1 MAPPGTL
8 RLGYVPPFG
17 WSELL
22 GFLGE
27 RAVPGVESV
36 DDGSYRRT
44 LRQGT
49 RAGRVAVADDARRH
63 RLVVRL
69 DGDLDGADVAA
80 RLRRLFDL
88 DADPGAIAGV
98 LGRDPLLA
106 RRLAARPGLRVPG
119 AIDGFELG
127 VRAVLGQQISVAGA
141 RTLAGRIAS
150 RWGEPVGPDASLGPS
165 TLFPGPEA
173 LAEADLAAIG
183 VMPARAAT
191 IRGLARAALDD
202 PGLFDPDRPRSAT
215 IDRLLALP
223 GIGPWTA
230 SYIAL
235 RALGDRDALPTADLG
250 LLRALAVAGRRPTPA
265 ALARRA
271 LRWRPYRAYAVLY
284 LWTVEVPATRPAR
297 APGGRAR
304 R

>member
-1 MAPPGTL
+1 MAPPGPL
-8 RLGYVPPFG
+8 RLGYVPPFA
-17 WSELL
+17 WADLL

-36 DDGSYRRT
+36 DGGSYRRT
-44 LRQGT
+44 LRQGA
-49 RAGRVAVADDARRH
+49 RAGRVAVADDPARH

-69 DGDLDGADVAA
+69 DGGLDRARVAA

-88 DADPGAIAGV
+88 DADPGAVAAV

-106 RRLAARPGLRVPG
+106 RRLAAKPGLRVPG

-141 RTLAGRIAS
+141 RTLAGRIAA
-150 RWGEPVGPDASLGPS
+150 RWGEPIASNDGDGPS
-165 TLFPGPEA
+165 ILFPGPEA
-173 LAEADLAAIG
+173 LADADLAAVG

-202 PGLFDPDRPRSAT
+202 SGLFDPDRPRGPT
-215 IDRLLALP
+215 IERLLGLR

-235 RALGDRDALPTADLG
+235 RALGDRDALPAADLG
-250 LLRALAVAGRRPTPA
+250 LLRALAVASRRPTPA

-271 LRWRPYRAYAVLY
+271 ERWRPYRAYAVLY
-284 LWTVEVPATRPAR
+284 LWTVEAPATRPAR